1 MGNSRKGDI
10 PMDLPTRIPRTK
22 SYHPART
29 RMETFCATQR
39 AGGRAVIWSLPGL
52 ALIVDRPITP
62 GAVVALIVRT
72 KRLLAPRTSEAAAG
86 T

>member
-1 MGNSRKGDI
+1 
-10 PMDLPTRIPRTK
+10 
-22 SYHPART
+22 
-29 RMETFCATQR
+29 METFCAAQR
-39 AGGRAVIWSLPGL
+39 EGARCYLVAPGVG
-52 ALIVDRPITP
+52 LIVDRPITP